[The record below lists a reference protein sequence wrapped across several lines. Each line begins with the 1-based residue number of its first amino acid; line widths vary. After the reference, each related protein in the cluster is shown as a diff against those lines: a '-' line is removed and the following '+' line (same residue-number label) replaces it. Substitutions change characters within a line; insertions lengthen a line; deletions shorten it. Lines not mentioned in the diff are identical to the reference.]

1 MNEEE
6 KPLGKLFN
14 SIEIKNEEH
23 LELILKT
30 MNSDNAI
37 FIMTQAIK
45 HAYRSGVFNMGEV
58 EVLSKCIREI
68 SKKEHN

>member
-1 MNEEE
+1 MNEEQ

-14 SIEIKNEEH
+14 SIEIKDEEH

-37 FIMTQAIK
+37 FIMTQALK
-45 HAYRSGVFNMGEV
+45 HAYHSGVFNMGEV
-58 EVLSKCIREI
+58 EVLSKCIRTI
-68 SKKEHN
+68 TKKE